1 MRIDW
6 WTLALQTVNVLVLIW
21 ILARFFF
28 RPIMDVVAKRQAAAD
43 RLLADADE
51 ARKEAINLHA
61 EAEKVRLEIGAE
73 RAKLIME
80 ARKEA
85 EAEKANIL
93 EEAQGEIAK
102 RHCEAEAS
110 IARERAAAQAD
121 IVARARELA
130 VEIARRLLAR
140 FPPQIALPAFL
151 DGLCQE
157 FRASSPESKAQLAS
171 FAAGES
177 IEVVSAAPLSD
188 VETELVRSML
198 KQTFGDELTLS
209 FRSDATLIAGI
220 ELHGRNTII
229 RNSWNANLDRIRED
243 LNRDKQPRQS

>member
-43 RLLADADE
+43 RLLADADAARRE
-51 ARKEAINLHA
+51 AVNSHA
-61 EAEKVRLEIGAE
+61 DAENVRREIGAE
-73 RAKLIME
+73 RARLILE

-85 EAEKANIL
+85 EAEKARVL
-93 EEAQGEIAK
+93 EQAHEEITK
-102 RHCEAEAS
+102 RHSEAEAS
-110 IARERAAAQAD
+110 IVRDRAAAQLD
-121 IVARARELA
+121 IIDRASELA
-130 VEIARRLLAR
+130 IEIARRLLAR
-140 FPPQIALPAFL
+140 CPPQIAFPMFL

-157 FRASSPESKAQLAS
+157 IRALSPGSRESLAS

-177 IEVVSAAPLSD
+177 VDVVSAAPLSD
-188 VETELVRSML
+188 AETERVHSTL
-198 KQTFGDELTLS
+198 KQMFGDDLILS
-209 FRSDATLIAGI
+209 FRSDPTLIAGI

-229 RNSWNANLDRIRED
+229 RNSWRADLDRIREE
-243 LNRDKQPRQS
+243 LNRDKQSCQS

>member
-1 MRIDW
+1 MHIDW

-43 RLLADADE
+43 RLLADADA
-51 ARKEAINLHA
+51 ARKEANNLHA
-61 EAEKVRLEIGAE
+61 EAESERREIGAD
-73 RAKLIME
+73 RARLMME

-85 EAEKANIL
+85 EAEKATVL
-93 EEAQGEIAK
+93 EAAQQEIAK
-102 RHCEAEAS
+102 RHSEADAS
-110 IARERAAAQAD
+110 IARDRVAAQAD
-121 IVARARELA
+121 IVARASELA

-140 FPPQIALPAFL
+140 CPPQSALPAFL

-157 FRASSPESKAQLAS
+157 PQALSPESKVQLAS

-177 IEVVSAAPLSD
+177 VEIVSAAPLSD
-188 VETELVRSML
+188 AETERVRSTL
-198 KQTFGDELTLS
+198 KQTFGDDLILS
-209 FRSDATLIAGI
+209 FRSDPTLIAGI

-229 RNSWNANLDRIRED
+229 RNSWRADLDRIRED
-243 LNRDKQPRQS
+243 LNRDKQPHKS

>member
-1 MRIDW
+1 MHINW

-21 ILARFFF
+21 ILGRFFF
-28 RPIMDVVAKRQAAAD
+28 RPIMDVVAKRQAAVD
-43 RLLADADE
+43 RLLADADA
-51 ARKEAINLHA
+51 ARKEATNLHA
-61 EAEKVRLEIGAE
+61 EAENVHREIGAE
-73 RAKLIME
+73 RARLMME

-85 EAEKANIL
+85 EAEKAHVL
-93 EEAQGEIAK
+93 KAAQGEIAK
-102 RHCEAEAS
+102 RHSEAEAS
-110 IARERAAAQAD
+110 IVRDRAAAQAD
-121 IVARARELA
+121 IVARASELA

-151 DGLCQE
+151 DGLCRE
-157 FRASSPESKAQLAS
+157 LRALSPESKAQLAS

-188 VETELVRSML
+188 AEAEHVRSVL
-198 KQTFGDELTLS
+198 EQTFGDELTLS
-209 FRSDATLIAGI
+209 FRSDLTLIAGI

-229 RNSWNANLDRIRED
+229 RNSWRADLDRIRED